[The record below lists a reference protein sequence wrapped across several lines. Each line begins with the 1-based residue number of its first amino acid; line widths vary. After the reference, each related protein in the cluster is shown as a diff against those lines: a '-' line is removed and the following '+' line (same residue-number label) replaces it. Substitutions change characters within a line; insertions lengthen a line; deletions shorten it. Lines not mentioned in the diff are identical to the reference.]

1 MAKKAKKQTEKKA
14 MIQTKVKKDHSV
26 EVAVTK
32 SPGKT
37 LGGRIVAWLIITGTI
52 LVPLAGLI
60 YLLVLAMK

>member
-32 SPGKT
+32 AQEKH
-37 LGGRIVAWLIITGTI
+37 
-52 LVPLAGLI
+52 
-60 YLLVLAMK
+60 

>member
-1 MAKKAKKQTEKKA
+1 MAKNKKTEQKP

-37 LGGRIVAWLIITGTI
+37 LGGRIVAWLIIAGTV

-60 YLLVLAMK
+60 YLFFQL

>member
-1 MAKKAKKQTEKKA
+1 MAKNKKTEPKP

-37 LGGRIVAWLIITGTI
+37 LGGKIVAWLIIAGTV

-60 YLLVLAMK
+60 YLFFQL